1 MKHLPQILL
10 ILLIVLLFG
19 CNSSAPKSSTKP
31 EVVEPASEP
40 ANDPTSGQN
49 SIKPDINQLKG
60 EWMRTDG
67 GKTIRINSVA
77 TDGKLDAAYFNPNP
91 IRVGRSAWLMKD
103 NILVVVVELR
113 DVNYPGS
120 TYTLQYFP
128 DEDVLAGNYFQ
139 AVENANFEV
148 EFTRQK

>member
-1 MKHLPQILL
+1 MKHLTQILII
-10 ILLIVLLFG
+10 ILLAFLFG
-19 CNSSAPKSSTKP
+19 CNSSAPKTSVKP
-31 EVVEPASEP
+31 ALATEAKP
-40 ANDPTSGQN
+40 ANDQVAQPN
-49 SIKPDINQLKG
+49 SIHPDVNQLKG

-77 TDGKLDAAYFNPNP
+77 TDGKLDASYFNPNP

-103 NILVVVVELR
+103 NILVIVVELR

-128 DEDVLAGNYFQ
+128 DEDILAGNYFQ
-139 AVENANFEV
+139 AVENENFEV
-148 EFTRQK
+148 QFSRQK

>member
-10 ILLIVLLFG
+10 ILLIVVLFG
-19 CNSSAPKSSTKP
+19 CNSSAPKTSEKP
-31 EVVEPASEP
+31 AVTTEVKP
-40 ANDPTSGQN
+40 ANDQIAKPN
-49 SIKPDINQLKG
+49 SIQPDINQLKG

-128 DEDVLAGNYFQ
+128 EDDVLAGNYFQ

>member
-1 MKHLPQILL
+1 MKHRSQIFT
-10 ILLIVLLFG
+10 ILFLVVLFS
-19 CNSSAPKSSTKP
+19 CNSSAPKSSGKTAAGP
-31 EVVEPASEP
+31 EAKP
-40 ANDPTSGQN
+40 ANDQAAKPN
-49 SIKPDINQLKG
+49 SIQPDVNQLKG

-67 GKTIRINSVA
+67 GKSIRINSVA

-103 NILVVVVELR
+103 NILVIVVELR

-139 AVENANFEV
+139 AVENANYEV
-148 EFTRQK
+148 QFSRQK